1 MLNCG
6 KYTVMFS
13 SIDLSAP
20 LSLSIRVIIAV
31 KSFVRE
37 PMRKAVFSSG
47 APLLGSADI
56 KRRNESF
63 FHINRDCNFL
73 TRIINKT
80 APLGPYHGVI
90 IDNTDHCTTW
100 RVVFF

>member
-6 KYTVMFS
+6 KYTVIFS

-63 FHINRDCNFL
+63 FHINREIVIFL
-73 TRIINKT
+73 PESLIR
-80 APLGPYHGVI
+80 PLPLVHITVSL
-90 IDNTDHCTTW
+90 
-100 RVVFF
+100 